1 MLPDYLHVKLKS
13 YLKKQNVPADADQIA
28 IMASREHAAR
38 YDFQK
43 TLDRNIKKAFS
54 RNQVTVITS
63 LGDKRSF
70 IVIIPKKDS
79 ESIRQAGALIYKT
92 LESEQSGSAVICGLD
107 ELQKESRYALLEGM
121 VLSSYD
127 FTKYK
132 TAEQKTM
139 ITVYV
144 LNRLF
149 SKERIARLSTV
160 AQSVSLTKTLV
171 NEPPNFMDALKF
183 SQMAQ
188 QAAQQF
194 GFEAEVL
201 HKEEIVELKMG
212 GLLAVNMG
220 SEIPPTFNVLT
231 YKPDTAVNTKPLVL
245 IGKGVMFDTGG
256 YSLKISGAMSGMKC
270 DMAGGA
276 AVIGILSAVAGNK
289 LPYYVIGLIPAT
301 DNKISS
307 VAMVPDDIITVMDG
321 TTIEVDNTD
330 AEGRLLLADALTYA
344 RRFDPEL
351 VLTVATL
358 TGASA
363 AITGSFGIAMFG
375 NDPQQMDVLKITGEQ
390 VYERLVELPL
400 WKEYAAL
407 LRSDIADLKNIGGPV
422 GGASTA
428 AKFLEHFTHFP
439 WLHLDIA
446 GAAFVKESTG
456 YRQKGATGV
465 PVRLLYNF
473 IDAKCNALSCE
484 VHFNA
489 AED

>member
-1 MLPDYLHVKLKS
+1 MLPDYLHVELRS
-13 YLKKQNVPADADQIA
+13 YLRKQNIPADADHIA
-28 IMASREHAAR
+28 IMASREQAAR

-43 TLDRNIKKAFS
+43 TLDRNIKRAFS
-54 RNQVTVITS
+54 KNEVTMITS

-70 IVIIPKKDS
+70 IIIIPKKDA
-79 ESIRQAGALIYKT
+79 ESIRLAGALIYET
-92 LESEQSGSAVICGLD
+92 LDKEQSQSAVFSGLD
-107 ELQKESRYALLEGM
+107 ELQPKDRYVLLEGM
-121 VLSSYD
+121 LLSSYK

-132 TAEQKTM
+132 TAQQKSVFK
-139 ITVYV
+139 VYV
-144 LNRLF
+144 RNRSF
-149 SKERIARLSTV
+149 SKEKIKELSLLV
-160 AQSVSLTKTLV
+160 QCISFTKTLV
-171 NEPPNFMDALKF
+171 NEPPNYMDALKF
-183 SQMAQ
+183 SQKAKE
-188 QAAQQF
+188 AALLF
-194 GFEAEVL
+194 GFEAQIL
-201 HKEEIVELKMG
+201 RIKEIEELKMG
-212 GLLAVNMG
+212 GLLAVNKG
-220 SEIPPTFNVLT
+220 SDTPPTFNVLT
-231 YKPDTAVNTKPLVL
+231 YKPDGAVNARPLVL

-256 YSLKISGAMSGMKC
+256 YSLKAAGAMSGMKC

-276 AVIGILSAVAGNK
+276 AVLGTLAAIAGNK

-307 VAMVPDDIITVMDG
+307 EAMVTDDIITVMDG

-351 VLTVATL
+351 VFTVATL

-375 NDPQQMDVLKITGEQ
+375 NEQQQMDALKITGEE
-390 VYERLVELPL
+390 VYERLLELPL

-407 LRSDIADLKNIGGPV
+407 LKSDIADFRNIGGPV

-446 GAAFVKESTG
+446 GAAFLKEAAG

-465 PVRLLYNF
+465 PVRLLYSF
-473 IDAKCNALSCE
+473 IETKCNVLSCK
-484 VHFNA
+484 VHF
-489 AED
+489 